1 MNAIDFKKP
10 SASCTKLCWALLWRL
25 LSQSRTNVFAK
36 SESNAVACEGKGD
49 KRDAMVACGFT
60 ASFSYL
66 ICKLSELLSV
76 PRTHLSNIPNQISR
90 SLTARSARP
99 IGHAVSSLL
108 CPCVHDQSPGA
119 QHGSTAQ
126 SSHAAVA
133 ADLAAFGCTVQSK
146 TQPEFRYTAE
156 LLLGGET
163 LFSHTKR
170 ILSFPHEPFFSSIS
184 RIACAI
190 RILHSSE
197 IWWGLTAMEK
207 PLEQFEHHKHRT
219 KAVVDSGF
227 RMSIALHCLT

>member
-36 SESNAVACEGKGD
+36 SESNVVACEGKGD

-76 PRTHLSNIPNQISR
+76 PRTHVSNIPNQISR
-90 SLTARSARP
+90 SLIARSARP
-99 IGHAVSSLL
+99 IGHAVSSALL

-126 SSHAAVA
+126 SSHAAVS
-133 ADLAAFGCTVQSK
+133 ADLAAFGCPVKDS
-146 TQPEFRYTAE
+146 A
-156 LLLGGET
+156 
-163 LFSHTKR
+163 R
-170 ILSFPHEPFFSSIS
+170 IS
-184 RIACAI
+184 
-190 RILHSSE
+190 LHSWVVAR
-197 IWWGLTAMEK
+197 WWNIIFAY
-207 PLEQFEHHKHRT
+207 
-219 KAVVDSGF
+219 
-227 RMSIALHCLT
+227 